1 MTQLAEGDPCFQ
13 WREKHSWT
21 DYSAQVNSSLVQA
34 FNDSFGVGSCTV
46 EVDGWIFVVEFWSM
60 QQISNQSGFRRD
72 VRRAFFSYGFEWDGG
87 NTGPPWWRGYS
98 RAVQDVLE
106 KAFHKSDGTG
116 QSEITVEGWYG
127 LEPLTVDFS
136 TMQQI
141 SKRTGCSRTIRR
153 TLTIPGGAHLP
164 PPPLRDQHGRPSL
177 PTEAPVLQTI
187 QVSEASGADDD
198 DPWLTWSDTKRGPG
212 AAAQSSRPQPSTT
225 PAPPQGAP
233 VSTATVPAAAAAAP
247 SQPSAAPLAPVV
259 ASPLKSSTGREW
271 AQYQLSAEEG
281 SWWCCCETEAESEL
295 DFFVMARPGNWAQF
309 QDPFS
314 GKAYWHN
321 SKSEEFFFST

>member
-1 MTQLAEGDPCFQ
+1 MTQPRLKKGDPCFQ
-13 WREKHSWT
+13 WRGKHSWR

-34 FNDSFGVGSCTV
+34 FNDSDGVGSCTV
-46 EVDGWIFVVEFWSM
+46 DVDGWIFVVDFGSM
-60 QQISNQSGFRRD
+60 QQISNETGFKRG
-72 VRRAFFSYGFEWDGG
+72 VRRAFFSYGFEWNGA

-98 RAVQDVLE
+98 QAVQDVLANAYHE
-106 KAFHKSDGTG
+106 SARRG
-116 QSEITVEGWYG
+116 QCEITVDGWYG
-127 LEPLTVDFS
+127 PEPLTVDFS

-141 SKRTGCSRTIRR
+141 SKRTGCSRTIRH

-164 PPPLRDQHGRPSL
+164 PPSLSDQHGRPSL

-198 DPWLTWSDTKRGPG
+198 DPWSTYRKG
-212 AAAQSSRPQPSTT
+212 AAAQPSRKKPRTT

-271 AQYQLSAEEG
+271 ELWLSAEEG
-281 SWWCCCETEAESEL
+281 SWWCCCEAEAESEL
-295 DFFVMARPGNWAQF
+295 DFFVVARPGNWALF
-309 QDPFS
+309 QDPDS
-314 GKAYWHN
+314 GAAYWYN